1 MRARPLTLALAVA
14 VAAGLAA
21 AGEPPAKQPTRP
33 PPAVPRP
40 TGGAAADEA
49 GRAGSDVQDLV
60 FFHDSRPYLLRLHL
74 RVGDRPFFHG
84 WEDTTSHLF
93 RHLDVNGD
101 GVLSKEELARAPS
114 AEQWAQLRKGVA
126 AVEPG
131 PAPEFGEVDGP
142 GGDGRITLVKLR
154 NYYSRAGAGAL
165 QLEWGVPVQTGDPL
179 TDALFRHLDTDKD
192 GKLSKEELLAA
203 PAVLGKLDTDS
214 DEMITPREL
223 VPNGV
228 GAGFVVRNLTE
239 ARPNPKAFPFL
250 LLFSDDPPRA
260 LAERLLA
267 RYDRDKDGKLSRAE
281 AGLPRD
287 AFDRLD
293 ANHDGHLDAA
303 ELGAW
308 RAGPPDLELTV
319 PLDADSPQP
328 IAPVPPP
335 AGRVRSL
342 EAALSKTRDGAVLV
356 GLPQHRL
363 ELLRT
368 GGAKSRLAARK
379 SYLAELRALDAN
391 RDGMLDSREIYRP
404 PFTFVA
410 LLRLADRDGDGK
422 LSQKE
427 LADWAELQEK
437 VLSTSAFLTL
447 LNRGRTLFEFLDA
460 DHDGRLGQ
468 RELRSAWPRLAE
480 WDSGRQG
487 FITRAKVPM
496 QFQLIL
502 SYGQPRPPDNVIV
515 GGPGASTPDPARV
528 ARVLAPPRGP
538 LWFRKMDRN
547 GDGDVSPREF
557 LGTAEQF
564 RKLDLDGDGLISV
577 EEAEKADAQLRKK

>member
-1 MRARPLTLALAVA
+1 MRSGLIVLALAVGG
-14 VAAGLAA
+14 AAGLA
-21 AGEPPAKQPTRP
+21 EDTRPPAKGP
-33 PPAVPRP
+33 
-40 TGGAAADEA
+40 
-49 GRAGSDVQDLV
+49 GRAGTDVQDVV

-74 RVGDRPFFHG
+74 RVGDRPFFRG

-101 GVLSKEELARAPS
+101 GVLSKEELGRAPS
-114 AEQWAQLRKGVA
+114 AEQWAQMLTGAA

-131 PAPEFGEVDGP
+131 PAPDFREVDGP
-142 GGDGRITLVKLR
+142 GGNGRITLAKLR
-154 NYYSRAGAGAL
+154 NYYSRAGAGPL

-179 TDALFRHLDTDKD
+179 TDALFRHLDVNKD

-203 PAVLGKLDTDS
+203 PAVLAKLDTDS
-214 DEMITPREL
+214 DEMITPFEL
-223 VPNGV
+223 VRNGV
-228 GAGFVVRNLTE
+228 SNGFVVRNMTE
-239 ARPNPKAFPFL
+239 ARPDPMAFPFL
-250 LLFSDDPPRA
+250 LLFPDDPPRA

-287 AFDRLD
+287 AFDWLD
-293 ANHDGHLDAA
+293 ANRDGHLDAA
-303 ELGAW
+303 ELGRW
-308 RAGPPDLELTV
+308 RAGQPDLELTV
-319 PLDADSPQP
+319 PLDADAPQP
-328 IAPVPPP
+328 IAPVPAP
-335 AGRVRSL
+335 GGSSL
-342 EAALSKTRDGAVLV
+342 ETALSKTRDGAVLV
-356 GLPQHRL
+356 PLRQHRL

-368 GGAKSRLAARK
+368 GGAKARLAARK
-379 SYLAELRALDAN
+379 SYLAQLRALDDN
-391 RDGMLDSREIYRP
+391 RDGVLDSREIYKP

-460 DHDGRLGQ
+460 DHDGRLSQ
-468 RELRSAWPRLAE
+468 RELRSAWARLAE
-480 WDSGRQG
+480 WDAGRQG
-487 FITRAKVPM
+487 YITRAKVPM

-502 SYGQPRPPDNVIV
+502 SYGQPRAPANLIV
-515 GGPGASTPDPARV
+515 GGPGAATPDPARV

-564 RKLDLDGDGLISV
+564 RKLDTDGDGLISI
-577 EEAEKADAQLRKK
+577 EEAEKADAQLRKEVKPRP